1 MMRLYKYQRKHEL
14 EKAMQ
19 RGVEEKAYVQVNY
32 SSHTVMLIFESG
44 PGAEEFLNTWSRRL

>member
-44 PGAEEFLNTWSRRL
+44 PGAEEFLNT